1 MRIEVEVKGKMEKDV
16 ERERIDERGEKER
29 GDKTK

>member
-1 MRIEVEVKGKMEKDV
+1 MGIEVEVKGRREKDV
-16 ERERIDERGEKER
+16 ERERIDERGEKKR

>member
-1 MRIEVEVKGKMEKDV
+1 VGIEVEVKGRREKDV
-16 ERERIDERGEKER
+16 ERERIDERGEKKR